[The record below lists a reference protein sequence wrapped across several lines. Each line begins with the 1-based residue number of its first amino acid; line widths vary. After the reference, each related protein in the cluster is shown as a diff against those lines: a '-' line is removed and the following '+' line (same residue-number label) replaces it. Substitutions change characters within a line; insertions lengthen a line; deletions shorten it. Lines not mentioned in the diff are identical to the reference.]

1 MTTKFE
7 QLASVLKIAKVDE
20 VKGGKKVIVSVP
32 TLKGYKSSIVEQF
45 GTRVNKRTNVELQA
59 QHLVTAFVR
68 NQLQV
73 KGAHLQIEVLGATDK
88 EGLLRNAKGHFVK
101 I

>member
-1 MTTKFE
+1 MTKFD

-32 TLKGYKSSIVEQF
+32 TLKGYKEKLVADA
-45 GTRVNKRTNVELQA
+45 GTRANKRTNVELQA
-59 QHLVTAFVR
+59 QHLVTKFVR
-68 NQLQV
+68 QQLNV